1 MQRTN
6 YICVRSSVHVKPTD
20 DFNHWQKELNEER
33 EFLRLIERFK
43 QQIIDA
49 RTK

>member
-1 MQRTN
+1 MKKP
-6 YICVRSSVHVKPTD
+6 ICIQSSVHVNPTT
-20 DFNHWQKELNEER
+20 DFNHWQKELNDER

-43 QQIIDA
+43 QQIISA